1 MRNEVFQH
9 LTDEEVMKKYN
20 EFIAQGMD
28 EDEAFQQ
35 VYSIDCNMD
44 EDSNDYY

>member
-9 LTDEEVMKKYN
+9 LTDEEVN
-20 EFIAQGMD
+20 EYMEKFIAQGMS
-28 EDEAFQQ
+28 EDDAFTE

-44 EDSNDYY
+44 EEED

>member
-9 LTDEEVMKKYN
+9 LTDEQVSEYMEK
-20 EFIAQGMD
+20 FIAQGMSD
-28 EDEAFQQ
+28 DDAFTE

-44 EDSNDYY
+44 EEDD